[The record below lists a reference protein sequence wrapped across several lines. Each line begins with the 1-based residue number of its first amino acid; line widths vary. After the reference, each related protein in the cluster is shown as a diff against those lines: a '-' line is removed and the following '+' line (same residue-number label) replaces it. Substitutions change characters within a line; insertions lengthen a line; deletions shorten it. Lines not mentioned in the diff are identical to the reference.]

1 MKATI
6 HTLGQVL
13 YSPSQY
19 VIPVFQRNYR
29 WELPQWQRLWDSLED
44 IQQPDKTGNH
54 FMGFLV

>member
-19 VIPVFQRNYR
+19 VIPVFQRDHR
-29 WELPQWQRLWDSLED
+29 WVPEDLP
-44 IQQPDKTGNH
+44 
-54 FMGFLV
+54 